1 MKRKTTNKE
10 PIPIKRR
17 VELDVLRLEGQI
29 QALKE
34 RLGYTDWR
42 KVLMLAVGIEGA
54 TDRLIRDLV
63 ALHLDAWAE
72 RMTEDKKLEMD
83 EILKVVL
90 RRM

>member
-1 MKRKTTNKE
+1 LKRKTTNKE

>member
-1 MKRKTTNKE
+1 MKRKTAAKE
-10 PIPIKRR
+10 PVPIKRR

-29 QALKE
+29 QSLKE
-34 RLGYTDWR
+34 RLAYTDWR
-42 KVLMLAVGIEGA
+42 KVLMLAVCIEGA
-54 TDRLIRDLV
+54 ADRLIRDLV

-72 RMTEDKKLEMD
+72 GVTEDEKREMD

>member
-1 MKRKTTNKE
+1 VKRKTTNKE

-29 QALKE
+29 QSLKE
-34 RLGYTDWR
+34 RLGFTDWR
-42 KVLMLAVGIEGA
+42 KVLMLAVCIEGA

-63 ALHLDAWAE
+63 ALHLDSWADGVTDE
-72 RMTEDKKLEMD
+72 KKLEMD

>member
-1 MKRKTTNKE
+1 MKGKATTKE

-29 QALKE
+29 QSLKE
-34 RLGYTDWR
+34 RLSYTDWR
-42 KVLMLAVGIEGA
+42 KVLMPAGCIEGA
-54 TDRLIRDLV
+54 TDRLISDLV

-72 RMTEDKKLEMD
+72 GVTEGKKLEMD
-83 EILKVVL
+83 EILKIVL

>member
-1 MKRKTTNKE
+1 MKKKQTDKS
-10 PIPIKRR
+10 PVPIKRR

-29 QALKE
+29 QSLKE
-34 RLGYTDWR
+34 RLGFTDWR
-42 KVLMLAVGIEGA
+42 KVLMLAVCIEGA

-63 ALHLDAWAE
+63 ALHLDAWADGVTDE
-72 RMTEDKKLEMD
+72 KKLEMD

>member
-1 MKRKTTNKE
+1 VKRKTTNKE

-29 QALKE
+29 QSLKE

-42 KVLMLAVGIEGA
+42 KVLMLAVCIEGA

-72 RMTEDKKLEMD
+72 GVTEEKKVEMD

>member
-1 MKRKTTNKE
+1 VKRKTPNKE
-10 PIPIKRR
+10 PVPIKRR

-34 RLGYTDWR
+34 RLGFTDWR
-42 KVLMLAVGIEGA
+42 KVLMLAVCIEGA

-63 ALHLDAWAE
+63 ALHLDAWADGVTDE
-72 RMTEDKKLEMD
+72 KKTEMD

>member
-1 MKRKTTNKE
+1 MRKIKDK
-10 PIPIKRR
+10 PSVSVKRR

-29 QALKE
+29 QSLKE
-34 RLGYTDWR
+34 RLGFTDWR
-42 KVLMLAVGIEGA
+42 KVLMLAVCIEGA

-72 RMTEDKKLEMD
+72 GVTDEKKLEMD

>member
-1 MKRKTTNKE
+1 MKRKDDTKK

-29 QALKE
+29 QSLKE

-42 KVLMLAVGIEGA
+42 KVLMLAVCIEGA

-63 ALHLDAWAE
+63 ALHLEAWAE
-72 RMTEDKKLEMD
+72 GVTEEKKLEMD
-83 EILKVVL
+83 EILKIVL

>member
-1 MKRKTTNKE
+1 MKRKDDMKK

-29 QALKE
+29 QSLKE
-34 RLGYTDWR
+34 RLGFTDWR
-42 KVLMLAVGIEGA
+42 KVLMLAVCIEGA

-63 ALHLDAWAE
+63 ALHLNAWAE
-72 RMTEDKKLEMD
+72 GVTDEKKVEMD

>member
-1 MKRKTTNKE
+1 MKRKTANKE

-29 QALKE
+29 QSLKE
-34 RLGYTDWR
+34 RLGFTDWR
-42 KVLMLAVGIEGA
+42 KVLMLAVCIEGA

-63 ALHLDAWAE
+63 ALHLDAWADGVTDE
-72 RMTEDKKLEMD
+72 KKTEMD